1 MKLTNSYRIRLNDE
15 DLALLNQLKKLRVK
29 PTTFIRN
36 AIREKMQKDF
46 PKLIDKENK
55 RKSKEY
61 CPF

>member
-1 MKLTNSYRIRLNDE
+1 MDSYLVSNIKH
-15 DLALLNQLKKLRVK
+15 LKKRRIK

-36 AIREKMQKDF
+36 AIREKISKDL
-46 PKLIDKENK
+46 PKIIESENK

>member
-1 MKLTNSYRIRLNDE
+1 MKLEYSYRIRLSKDDKKLIDE
-15 DLALLNQLKKLRVK
+15 LKKRKIK

-36 AIREKMQKDF
+36 AFREKIKNEL
-46 PKLIDKENK
+46 PIIIEREEK